1 MQTNQLKFRNKT
13 TRQYEIIPSTLLR
26 DQPIEI
32 IGKFLTTNCGHKE
45 IVLKLINKTN
55 YFTFKLSKNSEVA
68 ELYLF
73 GKIHTLYK
81 HE

>member
-1 MQTNQLKFRNKT
+1 MQPNQLKFRNKA

-32 IGKFLTTNCGHKE
+32 VDKFLTTNCGHKE

-73 GKIHTLYK
+73 EKIHTLYK